1 MILNNAISLHV
12 QDFILT
18 YIFLSLNIPRREFL
32 VSLIILGVMCE
43 KLPAMSGVGGPD
55 ISVSFTTPVIISIF
69 DPSHLD
75 GCDLVSHWSFDMDC
89 LDD

>member
-1 MILNNAISLHV
+1 MVILNNAISLHV

-43 KLPAMSGVGGPD
+43 KLPAMGGRETRWVLARF
-55 ISVSFTTPVIISIF
+55 SE
-69 DPSHLD
+69 
-75 GCDLVSHWSFDMDC
+75 GCAKRSSYV
-89 LDD
+89 